1 MRKLTKEKK
10 PKRCIGSVW
19 IFEIASNK
27 TVNPRLR
34 IMKTKINCLSLLL
47 VFSFILI
54 KMPYTFDPT
63 VAEINTGSND
73 LTERDLN
80 QLMRSVSNNYQN
92 DILSEQ
98 YVSEG
103 EFVEKARC
111 GGKWCLF
118 TEGEVYLRSYGYDA
132 VVKVANFIL
141 IPRVIYKSDRTDK
154 WKASMDGYES
164 TFPDYKYFSDTP
176 PGTSA
181 LLTGFRFFEM
191 NGPLT
196 HPRRYR
202 FSVSAEEQQPDDSGL
217 LSIDFVTDFSRGST
231 YKGRMLIRTEDERVQ
246 RIILDRVPFH
256 SVNFHRWH
264 NNAQSEITFGY
275 WNERA
280 YLSEIMTRLDH
291 REVDYM
297 VAARFGKPEL
307 YGWETTDRE
316 FFQIQNHSTNPWLP
330 EIVFLNRFES
340 RFIADLSAIRA
351 DLEHGK
357 TLEQQFVDNSNQPWR
372 YNLKHNDEIHFGHA
386 GESDFEYAR
395 TVTEEIRKI
404 LE

>member
-1 MRKLTKEKK
+1 MKGKK
-10 PKRCIGSVW
+10 PRRYIASVW
-19 IFEIASNK
+19 IFETASNK
-27 TVNPRLR
+27 TINPRIR

-54 KMPYTFDPT
+54 KMPYAFNPT

-73 LTERDLN
+73 ITERELN
-80 QLMRSVSNNYQN
+80 RLMRSVSDNYQK

-111 GGKWCLF
+111 GGNWCLF

-132 VVKVANFIL
+132 TVKVDNFIL
-141 IPRVIYKSDRTDK
+141 IPTVIYKSDRTDK
-154 WKASMDGYES
+154 WKATMDGYES
-164 TFPDYKYFSDTP
+164 TFPDFKYFSDTQ
-176 PGTSA
+176 PGKRA
-181 LLTGFRFFEM
+181 LLSGFRFFEM

-196 HPRRYR
+196 QPRRYR
-202 FSVSAEEQQPDDSGL
+202 FSVSAKEQQPDAPGL
-217 LSIDFVTDFSRGST
+217 LSIDFVTDSSRDQP

-256 SVNFHRWH
+256 SVNFFRWH
-264 NNAQSEITFGY
+264 DDAQSDIAFGY
-275 WNERA
+275 WNGRA
-280 YLSEIMTRLDH
+280 YLSEITTRLVH

-297 VAARFGKPEL
+297 VSARFGKPVL
-307 YGWETTDRE
+307 HDWETTVRE
-316 FFQIQNHSTNPWLP
+316 YFRIQNHTANPWVP
-330 EIVFLNRFES
+330 ELVSLDRFES
-340 RFIADLSAIRA
+340 RFISDLSAIRA

-357 TLEQQFVDNSNQPWR
+357 TLEQQFIDNSNQPWR
-372 YNLKHNDEIHFGHA
+372 YNLLHNGEIHFMHD
-386 GESDFEYAR
+386 GESVFEYAR
-395 TVTEEIRKI
+395 TVAEEIRKM